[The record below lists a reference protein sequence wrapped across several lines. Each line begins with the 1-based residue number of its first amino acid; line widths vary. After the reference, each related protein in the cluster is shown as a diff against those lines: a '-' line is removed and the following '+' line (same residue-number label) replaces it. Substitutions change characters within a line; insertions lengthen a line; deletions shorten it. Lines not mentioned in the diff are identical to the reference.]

1 MKIAVFTCSVSRT
14 AGGLLDAVRD
24 LYKNLLLVKKAYP
37 SVIVYSYND
46 ESTKEDLPSWNPIPV
61 ELYDKTNSFYYSK
74 EVGESLLNSGADILH
89 VHGLWRYPHA
99 FITTWKKKVKK
110 PVVVTPHG
118 MLDPYILKN
127 QGILKRI
134 VGHFLFAGTAF
145 KNIDCYHALN
155 LSELE
160 AIRKDGHNQPVAI
173 IPNGINLP
181 DENLHFEKNDKNKHL
196 LFLGRLHPKKGVDM
210 LIKAV
215 GELKNDSPELL
226 EGWVI
231 DVVGWAQE
239 NFEQTLRNLVK
250 KYQLE
255 DIIKF
260 HGGLF
265 GEEKQR
271 AYAIADAYILPSHG
285 EGLPM
290 TVLEAWSWETPVIM
304 TLLCNIPEGFD
315 YEAAIKIDNTT
326 ESVKEGLIKLF
337 SMTDSERKLMGR
349 NGRKLVE
356 DQFTWDQSAM
366 KMEELYEWMLGRG
379 AKPDFVHH
387 N

>member
-24 LYKNLLLVKKAYP
+24 LYKAVKGNTTT
-37 SVIVYSYND
+37 VYSYID
-46 ESTKEDLPSWNPIPV
+46 ECTDEDLPSWSPIEV
-61 ELYDKTNSFYYSK
+61 KLYKQVNGFFYSPEAK
-74 EVGESLLNSGADILH
+74 NDLLNSDSDVLH

-99 FITTWKKKVKK
+99 FITTWKKKTRK

-127 QGILKRI
+127 QGIVKRI
-134 VGHFLFAGTAF
+134 VGHLLFAGKAF
-145 KNIDCYHALN
+145 KNVDCYHALN
-155 LSELE
+155 LSELD

-181 DENLHFEKNDKNKHL
+181 LESLHFEKSDNKKHL

-215 GELKNDSPELL
+215 GELKNDNPVILN
-226 EGWVI
+226 GWVI

-239 NFEQTLRNLVK
+239 NFEQTLYDLVK
-250 KYQLE
+250 KYQLQ

-271 AYAIADAYILPSHG
+271 AYATADAYILPSHG

-290 TVLEAWSWETPVIM
+290 TVLEAWSWKVPVVMTP
-304 TLLCNIPEGFD
+304 LCNIPEGF
-315 YEAAIKIDNTT
+315 EHNAAIKVENTT
-326 ESVKEGLIKLF
+326 PSVKEGLIALL
-337 SMTDSERKLMGR
+337 SMTDAERRQMGE

-356 DQFTWDQSAM
+356 KQFTWEISAR
-366 KMEELYEWMLGRG
+366 KMEELYEWLLGTS
-379 AKPDFVHH
+379 AKPDFVH
-387 N
+387 NE